1 MKRPD
6 MVHRSKVMRMEY
18 KKYYGMIEA
27 VLFASGEPVA
37 LDRLSEA
44 VEIDRQ
50 TLLGLMPEFMAQYQ
64 IPEHG
69 VQVVKLGESYQM
81 CSKKEYE
88 GCIKHALEI
97 KRNTPLSQA
106 AMETLAIIAYN
117 QPVTKSFVEQVRGVE
132 SSQIVNNLVEKGLV
146 EEAGRLDVPGRPISY
161 KTSINFLR
169 CFGLSGL
176 DKLPPLPDENGQ
188 VMLDEV
194 VEDYK
199 LAEEQSVQEE
209 KTAL

>member
-64 IPEHG
+64 TPEHG

-81 CSKKEYE
+81 CSK
-88 GCIKHALEI
+88 
-97 KRNTPLSQA
+97 
-106 AMETLAIIAYN
+106 
-117 QPVTKSFVEQVRGVE
+117 
-132 SSQIVNNLVEKGLV
+132 
-146 EEAGRLDVPGRPISY
+146 
-161 KTSINFLR
+161 
-169 CFGLSGL
+169 
-176 DKLPPLPDENGQ
+176 
-188 VMLDEV
+188 
-194 VEDYK
+194 
-199 LAEEQSVQEE
+199 
-209 KTAL
+209 